1 MTNAKTA
8 ALPFPLGDHP
18 SSDAIVAKPLEKK
31 KRVPLSSLSINAP
44 VPTRK
49 SSRLGDTEPTEN
61 APNSKL
67 LMVDTTSIIIV
78 EEPQRSTSSNSSGLY
93 DHGLAESHLA
103 VREVFPIV
111 MAFDMKIQNSVSTSD
126 EISSTSIRPK
136 RNRKPNVPHNVPQ
149 GKKAKITLAT
159 HIKKY
164 GESHQIEIY

>member
-1 MTNAKTA
+1 MTNAKAA
-8 ALPFPLGDHP
+8 ALPFPLGDYP

-49 SSRLGDTEPTEN
+49 SSRLGDTESSEN
-61 APNSKL
+61 APNSKI
-67 LMVDTTSIIIV
+67 DSTSIIFV
-78 EEPQRSTSSNSSGLY
+78 EEPQRSSNSNSSGLY
-93 DHGLAESHLA
+93 NHGLAESHLA
-103 VREVFPIV
+103 VREVSPIK
-111 MAFDMKIQNSVSTSD
+111 MAFDMKIQNSVSISD
-126 EISSTSIRPK
+126 EISSTSTRPK

-164 GESHQIEIY
+164 GESHQIEID